1 LSKSRTGL
9 VMASHG
15 RHYAVQLDDSGPLLH
30 CYTRGKK
37 SHLACG
43 DRVRVEQTAEDQG
56 VVTELL
62 SRSTLLYRSDAFKQK
77 LIAANVTHVVIVV
90 ATEPSFSPELVSR
103 CLAAAESENLAATIV
118 LNKIDLAER
127 LQEAR
132 MHTEIFRQAG
142 YTVLELCAKQN
153 AAALEKRL
161 AGQRSILIG
170 QSGMGKSTLVNHLVP
185 DAEAATREISAALD
199 SGKHTTTLSRVYCR
213 PDGSQIID
221 SPGLQVFGLAHLTRQ
236 QVEHAF
242 IEFRP
247 YLGKCRF
254 RDCRHGA
261 EPDCGIRGA
270 MARGVVSDTRFGHM
284 QTACAELPAQAV
296 ALRD

>member
-1 LSKSRTGL
+1 
-9 VMASHG
+9 MATHG
-15 RHYAVQLDDSGPLLH
+15 RHYAVRLDDNGRLLH

-43 DRVRVEQTAEDQG
+43 DRVAVELTAEDQG

-62 SRSTLLYRSDAFKQK
+62 PRSTLLYRSDAFKQK

-118 LNKIDLAER
+118 LNKIDLTPR
-127 LQEAR
+127 LDEAR
-132 MHTEIFRQAG
+132 VHAEVFRKAG
-142 YTVLELCAKQN
+142 YTVLELCARQG
-153 AAALEKRL
+153 AAPLERRL

-170 QSGMGKSTLVNHLVP
+170 QSGMGKSTLINRLVP
-185 DAEAATREISAALD
+185 DADAATREISAALD

-247 YLGKCRF
+247 YLGQCRF
-254 RDCRHGA
+254 RDCHHGA
-261 EPDCGIRGA
+261 EPDCGMRAA
-270 MARGVVSDTRFGHM
+270 MAGGAVSDTRFRHLL
-284 QTACAELPAQAV
+284 TTCAELPAQAV
-296 ALRD
+296 ALRE